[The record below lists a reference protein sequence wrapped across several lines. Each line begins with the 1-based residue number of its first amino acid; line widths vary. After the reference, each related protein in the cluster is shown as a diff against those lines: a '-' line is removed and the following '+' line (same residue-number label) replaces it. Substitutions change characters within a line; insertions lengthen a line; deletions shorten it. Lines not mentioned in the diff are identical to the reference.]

1 MTVLNRG
8 EDRETDRVGFRVVDR
23 LTDPEGSANADW
35 LGVAEDCVLWMDGAA
50 PLNAGRTRS
59 DYPSDAAWLV
69 RRFVG
74 HFLASVGPAWR
85 TRELVIEIQNRLAV
99 EYDALGSAADV
110 EREDLPFACFG
121 AARLIDDTLEVTGA
135 GDCVLLY
142 ETDEGT
148 LASFGHSAVA
158 ALEQK
163 AVAALRE
170 AKARS
175 GASHGEALQ
184 SIVPHIFDNQAQRNR
199 RFGYDVVEPI
209 GDLSIDLER
218 VLMPARPGRR
228 LLAMSDGFYRAVD
241 TYHLFTHE
249 QLFEAAFENGLD
261 DILARL
267 RAAEADD
274 PEAHAHPRLKLQD
287 DATAVAFMVEA
298 Y

>member
-1 MTVLNRG
+1 MAVSNREG
-8 EDRETDRVGFRVVDR
+8 RDAGRLEFRVVDQ
-23 LTDPEGSANADW
+23 LTDPDGDANADW
-35 LGVAEDCVLWMDGAA
+35 LGVARDCVLWMDGAA
-50 PLNAGRTRS
+50 PINAGRTRS
-59 DYPSDAAWLV
+59 EYPSDAAWLV

-74 HFLASVGPAWR
+74 HFLASVDPAWR
-85 TRELVIEIQNRLAV
+85 TRALVIDIQDRLAV
-99 EYDALGSAADV
+99 EYDALDPAGDV
-110 EREDLPFACFG
+110 ERADLPFACFG
-121 AARLIDDTLEVTGA
+121 AARLVDDTLEVTGA

-142 ETDEGT
+142 ETDEGR
-148 LASFGHSAVA
+148 LASFGHSAVGG
-158 ALEQK
+158 LEQK
-163 AVAALRE
+163 AVSSLCE

-175 GASHGEALQ
+175 GASHDAALQ
-184 SIVPHIFDNQAQRNR
+184 SALPHILGNQAQRNR

-209 GDLSIDLER
+209 GDLSIELER

-249 QLFEAAFENGLD
+249 QLFDAAFDGGLR

-267 RAAEADD
+267 RAAEAED
-274 PEAHAHPRLKLQD
+274 PEANAHPRLKLQD